1 MRRMSALEVDAHL
14 KQANGKPLILDIREP
29 WEYAVC
35 RIDGSELVPMRQIS
49 TALSQLDPEQE
60 TIVVCHHGIRSFSV
74 CRYLEQMGFTKLIN
88 LEGGVAAWARDVD
101 AEMAT
106 Y

>member
-1 MRRMSALEVDAHL
+1 MRRLSALEVDAHL
-14 KQANGKPLILDIREP
+14 KQAGAKPLILDVREP

-35 RIDGSELVPMRQIS
+35 HIDGSELVPMRRIP
-49 TALSQLDPEQE
+49 TALEQLDPEQE

-74 CRYLEQMGFTKLIN
+74 CRYLEQIGFAKLIN

-101 AEMAT
+101 PKMAT

>member
-1 MRRMSALEVDAHL
+1 MRRLSALDVDAHL
-14 KQANGKPLILDIREP
+14 KQADAKPLILDVREP

-35 RIDGSELVPMRQIS
+35 HIDGSKLVPMRQIT
-49 TALSQLDPEQE
+49 TALDQLDPRQE

-74 CRYLEQMGFTKLIN
+74 CRYLEQMGFSRLIN

-101 AEMAT
+101 PQMAT

>member
-1 MRRMSALEVDAHL
+1 MRRLSALDVDAHL
-14 KQANGKPLILDIREP
+14 KQADTKPLILDVREP

-35 RIDGSELVPMRQIS
+35 HIDGSELVPMRQIPTS
-49 TALSQLDPEQE
+49 LDQLDPGQE

-74 CRYLEQMGFTKLIN
+74 CRYLEQMGYAKLIN

-101 AEMAT
+101 PKMAT

>member
-1 MRRMSALEVDAHL
+1 MRRLSALEVDAHL
-14 KQANGKPLILDIREP
+14 KQADTKPLILDVREP

-35 RIDGSELVPMRQIS
+35 HIDGSELVPMRQIP
-49 TALSQLDPEQE
+49 TTLGQLDPEQE

-74 CRYLEQMGFTKLIN
+74 CRYLEQMGYAKLIN

-101 AEMAT
+101 PEMAT

>member
-1 MRRMSALEVDAHL
+1 MRRLSALEVDAHL
-14 KQANGKPLILDIREP
+14 KQADAKPLILDVREP

-35 RIDGSELVPMRQIS
+35 HIDGSELVPMRQIP
-49 TALSQLDPEQE
+49 TALDQLDPEQE
-60 TIVVCHHGIRSFSV
+60 SIVVCHHGIRSFSV
-74 CRYLEQMGFTKLIN
+74 CRYLEQMGFAKLIN

-101 AEMAT
+101 PKMAT

>member
-1 MRRMSALEVDAHL
+1 MRRLSAQDVDAHL
-14 KQANGKPLILDIREP
+14 KRANQKPLILDVREP
-29 WEYAVC
+29 WEYAIC
-35 RIDGSELVPMRQIS
+35 RIDGAELVPMRQ
-49 TALSQLDPEQE
+49 LSSMLGRLDPDQE

-74 CRYLEQMGFTKLIN
+74 CRYLEQMGFKNLIN

-101 AEMAT
+101 PEMAT

>member
-1 MRRMSALEVDAHL
+1 MRRLSAQDVNAHL
-14 KQANGKPLILDIREP
+14 KQANPKPLILDVREP
-29 WEYAVC
+29 WEYAIC
-35 RIDGSELVPMRQIS
+35 RLDGAELVPMRQLP
-49 TALSQLDPEQE
+49 AAVDQLERHRE

-74 CRYLEQMGFTKLIN
+74 CRYLEQLGFTNLIN

-101 AEMAT
+101 PDMAT